1 MTAGLAGSSRSIRLN
16 GNVGGGN
23 KLQGSAQSVGKMHNI
38 NYGSSY
44 GNNRN
49 VVFYLNQ
56 LGGVGKSR
64 SMFITGADGVRGHS
78 YPVNNLLVK
87 GEDPSDGILLLTIG
101 GSTTGNYSDNG
112 GSRMFLVEFDNQD
125 SVITPDTVTSDSYL
139 LTSQGDYVFNPYT
152 NIKTQ
157 YKYKPSKISRST
169 SNSSNL
175 KYVTLDCSK
184 EVTITNIVNVSL
196 TRPGIVTTSYLVPAN
211 TAVPVQGNL
220 SDGGISGNIYNN
232 GKTFSKL
239 INQLQDGSGNITP
252 DLIAQY
258 GLGYNDAQGVAAGY
272 SNEIDLFEMTPC
284 SLATTLHGAIK
295 DGSSITTDTDGA
307 WCNIHGT
314 YGYTTYTGAG
324 TIQHSG
330 AKFPAGVGHNQDT
343 SNNYISYTFTIDDV
357 DTQVNTTVN
366 KYGPGP
372 KFYINTLKNIKI
384 TNTIIGFAS
393 NKMSLIWATATGQPE
408 SSYNADDGWM
418 QMTTKVEQTS
428 ETGQEIIMTMTI
440 LSQGFAGNTGV
451 AQMNYV
457 TSVWTDGSLEWLDG
471 KIEPGIAPRGW
482 VTYGASVAT
491 PAERSYI
498 ISDDVYNNLN
508 QAYKSGV
515 EYAKMMPSSL
525 LNPSISLL
533 GGLSISSMGADKSY
547 GYTLDIM
554 YRGIDD
560 AVFPTV
566 NWAGQYAL
574 TYGVHY
580 ANAVSIN
587 DFDMTSLV
595 NVPPILNGGAGN
607 NSITDGDNPIN
618 LAYDTYIKHDIWNSE
633 DIDPGSFLTGN
644 SVSNPG
650 VFAIPA
656 NQLVYSPLSS
666 NMNNNYLNNPAVLKT
681 IMPADGANYLS
692 FSRS

>member
-1 MTAGLAGSSRSIRLN
+1 MSARKMTAGLAGSSKSIRLN
-16 GNVGGGN
+16 GNVGGGD
-23 KLQGSAQSVGKMHNI
+23 KLQGTAPSVGKMHNI

-49 VVFYLNQ
+49 VVFYVNQ
-56 LGGVGKSR
+56 LGGVGKGR
-64 SMFITGADGVRGHS
+64 SMFIAGADGVRRHS
-78 YPVNNLLVK
+78 YPVNNLYGSGK
-87 GEDPSDGILLLTIG
+87 DSSGGILLLTLG

-125 SVITPDTVTSDSYL
+125 SFTTPETVTSTSYL
-139 LTSQGDYVFNPYT
+139 LTSQGEYVFNPYT
-152 NIKTQ
+152 DINTQ
-157 YKYKPSKISRST
+157 YNYNSSKISRSA

-175 KYVTLDCSK
+175 KYVTLDCSN

-232 GKTFSKL
+232 GKTFSAL

-258 GLGYNDAQGVAAGY
+258 GLGYNDAQGVATGY

-314 YGYTTYTGAG
+314 YGYTTYTG
-324 TIQHSG
+324 TIGHSG
-330 AKFPAGVGHNQDT
+330 AKFPAGVGPNQDT
-343 SNNYISYTFTIDDV
+343 SINYISYTFTIDDA
-357 DTQVNTTVN
+357 DTQVNTVN

-372 KFYINTLKNIKI
+372 EFYINTLKNIKI

-393 NKMSLIWATATGQPE
+393 NKMSLIWATATGNPE
-408 SSYNADDGWM
+408 ASYNADDGWM

-428 ETGQEIIMTMTI
+428 DKGKEIIMTMTI
-440 LSQGFAGNTGV
+440 LSQGFTANTGV

-471 KIEPGIAPRGW
+471 KIDNENVPRGW
-482 VTYGASVAT
+482 VTYGNVVAT
-491 PAERSYI
+491 ADETLKI

-508 QAYKSGV
+508 PAYKSGV
-515 EYAKMMPSSL
+515 GYATVMPSSS

-560 AVFPTV
+560 AVFPNV
-566 NWAGQYAL
+566 NWSGQYAL

-580 ANAVSIN
+580 TNAVSIN

-595 NVPPILNGGAGN
+595 NVPPILNGDNGN
-607 NSITDGDNPIN
+607 NLIGDNPIN
-618 LAYDTYIKHDIWNSE
+618 IAYDTYIKHDIWNSE

-666 NMNNNYLNNPAVLKT
+666 NMNNNYLNNPDVLKT